1 MGGIRGGGGEGWDVA
16 LNMGSSM
23 LWGSAAQGGQLNTRI
38 IDYMKNAK
46 GSSLKL
52 PNTMEISFE
61 RKGCPD

>member
-1 MGGIRGGGGEGWDVA
+1 MGCSAEHGEQYA
-16 LNMGSSM
+16 LGFCST
-23 LWGSAAQGGQLNTRI
+23 GGQLNTRI